1 MLEKLIVRNY
11 VLIDHLDLDFQ
22 PGFSVFTGET
32 GSGKSIMLGAL
43 SLLLGA
49 KADKEAVRK
58 GEDAAEI
65 SGVFTPSSQ
74 EAREWLSAHDI
85 AMEDDEVIIRRTIRS
100 SGRSSYSING
110 SPVTRQEGEEF
121 GQLLVDISSQHA
133 HQSLMRTD
141 VLRDLVDKATGR
153 EDLFSQYRDAYREMK
168 AKEKERERLMQTLAS
183 SAEENDYMEFCLRE
197 LDDAALVPG
206 EDDEIQSRLAVVN
219 SSEFLKESL
228 SSVSDELRDSSSALS
243 QALSAM
249 RKAERRDPGLSE
261 LSERLESL
269 SIECDD
275 IQMSIRD
282 RLSAVDFSEE
292 DLERL
297 NARLAVL
304 QRIKRRFGP
313 TLEAAIAKREEYRE
327 KLGLSSGGEDLV
339 SGLEREI
346 AMLGER
352 AGELAGMIS
361 RERMAAA
368 ASLSTAIRDNLRK
381 LGMPAAEFIIRVTP
395 GTELTPHGCDEVAF
409 LIAPNRGE
417 KLSPVQNTASGGEL
431 SRIMLSLKAAMKAEG
446 DVDIFIFDEIDTGI
460 GGTVANA
467 VGEELLELSR
477 SSQVIA
483 ITHLPQIAVR
493 ASSHFLVYKEES
505 GGRTISHIREISG
518 EERIEET
525 ARLLSGDQ
533 SGIAIEHARKLL
545 EVQG

>member
-1 MLEKLIVRNY
+1 
-11 VLIDHLDLDFQ
+11 
-22 PGFSVFTGET
+22 
-32 GSGKSIMLGAL
+32 
-43 SLLLGA
+43 
-49 KADKEAVRK
+49 
-58 GEDAAEI
+58 
-65 SGVFTPSSQ
+65 
-74 EAREWLSAHDI
+74 
-85 AMEDDEVIIRRTIRS
+85 
-100 SGRSSYSING
+100 
-110 SPVTRQEGEEF
+110 
-121 GQLLVDISSQHA
+121 
-133 HQSLMRTD
+133 
-141 VLRDLVDKATGR
+141 
-153 EDLFSQYRDAYREMK
+153 
-168 AKEKERERLMQTLAS
+168 
-183 SAEENDYMEFCLRE
+183 
-197 LDDAALVPG
+197 
-206 EDDEIQSRLAVVN
+206 
-219 SSEFLKESL
+219 
-228 SSVSDELRDSSSALS
+228 
-243 QALSAM
+243 
-249 RKAERRDPGLSE
+249 
-261 LSERLESL
+261 
-269 SIECDD
+269 
-275 IQMSIRD
+275 
-282 RLSAVDFSEE
+282 
-292 DLERL
+292 
-297 NARLAVL
+297 
-304 QRIKRRFGP
+304 
-313 TLEAAIAKREEYRE
+313 
-327 KLGLSSGGEDLV
+327 
-339 SGLEREI
+339 
-346 AMLGER
+346 
-352 AGELAGMIS
+352 
-361 RERMAAA
+361 MAAA